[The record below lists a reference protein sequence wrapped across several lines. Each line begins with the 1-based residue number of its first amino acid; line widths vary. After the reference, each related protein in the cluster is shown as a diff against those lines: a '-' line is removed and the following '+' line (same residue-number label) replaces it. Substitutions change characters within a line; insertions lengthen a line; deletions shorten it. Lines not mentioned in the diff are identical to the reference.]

1 MKKVDI
7 KTADEAIEAHMGRFG
22 FIPWGLSTMADE
34 YIVAAVEKALKTGE
48 PCKCEAPP
56 RDASCRARLLGRW
69 EAI

>member
-34 YIVAAVEKALKTGE
+34 HIVAAVEKALKTGE
-48 PCKCEAPP
+48 PCKCEAPKG
-56 RDASCRARLLGRW
+56 CIL
-69 EAI
+69 